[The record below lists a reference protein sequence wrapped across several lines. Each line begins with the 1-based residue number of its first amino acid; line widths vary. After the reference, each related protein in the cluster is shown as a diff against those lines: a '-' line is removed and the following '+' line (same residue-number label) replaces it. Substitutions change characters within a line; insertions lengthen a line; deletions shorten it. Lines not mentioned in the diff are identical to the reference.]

1 MTFILNLLHKDFSL
15 IAGDKQGN
23 AVKPGTLK
31 VGATTIHHNGK
42 LTVEGIRKVFLTGNK
57 HVALGYAGNTGDHG
71 YVQAFSRTD
80 TGESAIRCVRQHM
93 DSFFRFE
100 CRDSFLNS
108 EPRMENSAL
117 ISFFDD
123 EKSAYWTA
131 LTSFTQFSSHTDLSA
146 RRQNPSPIL
155 IHIGSGSTHFE
166 AAAGLDAINKFIE
179 DVKIG
184 ASLEAQLEWFQE
196 AFYKVSAVAPGC
208 GTNFDAVLSTR
219 ESPEFRY
226 VHGDAGQQI
235 TL

>member
-23 AVKPGTLK
+23 AAGPGTIK

-42 LTVEGIRKVFLTGNK
+42 LTVEGIKKIFLTGNGQ
-57 HVALGYAGNTGDHG
+57 VALGYAGNTGDHN
-71 YVQAFSRTD
+71 YVQAFANTD
-80 TGESAIRCVRQHM
+80 TGEEAIRCVRQHM
-93 DSFFRFE
+93 DSFFRFD
-100 CRDSFLNS
+100 CRDLFLNS

-131 LTSFTQFSSHTDLSA
+131 LSFFTQFSSHMNLSA
-146 RRQNPSPIL
+146 RRQNPSPTL

-166 AAAGLDAINKFIE
+166 ESVGLDSINKFIE
-179 DVKIG
+179 DVKNG
-184 ASLEAQLEWFQE
+184 ASLDVQLEWFRE

-226 VHGDAGQQI
+226 VRRGGSQ
-235 TL
+235 